1 MNGHCAFL
9 LWSDPNLN
17 EMKNQFGV
25 IVTYAV
31 VTSLLRDYLLT
42 RRVVNAL
49 IIYFPYFLNVV
60 QVKLA
65 GHSVTHGTT
74 KKNIIYN

>member
-1 MNGHCAFL
+1 M
-9 LWSDPNLN
+9 N

-31 VTSLLRDYLLT
+31 ITSLLRDYLLT